1 VTHLACYPYGAGHAD
16 EGVCLRLEM
25 GKYRIL
31 LDCGLHNLASSDLP
45 LADLPIADVVI
56 CSHAHG
62 DHARGLLAL
71 RDRFPRLPIYASE
84 VTTQLLPL
92 NWLDQDLSQQ
102 PLLCQALPWRTAIE
116 ILPNLM
122 VELFPAGHLP
132 GAAAVLLT
140 YTGDDGRR
148 PTGGHRPV
156 RVFYTGDF
164 FLSNERLVEGLKLD
178 EVRGLAPDVLIV
190 EGSYGTSRRSRRRQQ
205 ENLLME
211 RMDRAIAAEQ
221 SILLPA
227 SPLGLAPE
235 LLFLLRSHNLFSGRS
250 LDIWVHGAVVQACH
264 LYLEILNSL
273 PLSVQN
279 FAQYQSLFWDTKVQ
293 PRTAALSAQQ
303 LAFLGDRNF
312 NGKSTIILT
321 DNRADFSQFCRSGNW
336 LVLLPES
343 SQYQSEWLAQQKVD
357 RKSKAVIT
365 AETYWLSEHSD
376 GNATLQLIHNLRPQY
391 VLMVHGELEQLADFA
406 NLEELNSRYKVLI
419 PLPGVLLEL
428 PIGEKV
434 ETIVLPERRYDGE
447 VVETEAGVVM
457 TLSAELMND
466 PRWQAFADTGVVE
479 TYWRGE
485 ELVIRGVSAREMR
498 GRMSQAGERSCFYCQ
513 FYRSGRCTNFA
524 SPLVG
529 LQVTPDGY
537 CPSFVALP
545 PQIG

>member
-1 VTHLACYPYGAGHAD
+1 VTHLACYPYATGHAD
-16 EGVCLRLEM
+16 DGVCLRLEM
-25 GKYRIL
+25 GRYRIL
-31 LDCGLHNLASSDLP
+31 LDCGLADLASPDLP
-45 LADLPIADVVI
+45 LAALPAADVVI

-71 RDRFPRLPIYASE
+71 RDRFPRLPMYASE

-92 NWLDQDLSQQ
+92 NWLERDLSQSPQ
-102 PLLCQALPWRTAIE
+102 LCQALPWRTAIE

-122 VELFPAGHLP
+122 VELFPAGHMP

-140 YTGDDGRR
+140 HTEDDR
-148 PTGGHRPV
+148 TV

-211 RMDRAIAAEQ
+211 RMDRAIVAEQ

-264 LYLEILNSL
+264 LYLEILANL

-279 FAQYQSLFWDTKVQ
+279 FAQYQSLFWDTRVQ
-293 PRTAALSAQQ
+293 PRTAPLSAQQ

-343 SQYQSEWLAQQKVD
+343 SQYQSEWLAKQKQE

-391 VLMVHGELEQLADFA
+391 VLMVHGELAQLTDFA

-419 PLPGVLLEL
+419 PLPGILLEL
-428 PIGEKV
+428 PIGAQI
-434 ETIVLPERRYDGE
+434 ETVALPERRYEGE
-447 VVETEAGVVM
+447 VAEMESGIAL
-457 TLSAELMND
+457 TLPLELKND

-485 ELVIRGVSAREMR
+485 ELVMRGVSAREMR
-498 GRMSQAGERSCFYCQ
+498 GRLVPEGERSCYYCQ

-537 CPSFVALP
+537 CPSFAAIL
-545 PQIG
+545 PQIDE